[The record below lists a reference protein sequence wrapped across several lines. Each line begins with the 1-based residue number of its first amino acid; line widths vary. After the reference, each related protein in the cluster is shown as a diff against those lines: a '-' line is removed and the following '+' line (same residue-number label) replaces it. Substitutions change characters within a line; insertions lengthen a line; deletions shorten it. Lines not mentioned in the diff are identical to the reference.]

1 MSNEMPDFDELVGN
15 GDAAP
20 VEGDG
25 YLYVEE
31 IGAWIVKADKSVW
44 TEFEPMLHHV
54 NAATIEAA
62 LEEYMSHVEATA
74 RDELT
79 VPARAGGVITRGPL
93 KGKKRE
99 ARPEKVPT
107 DRAVK
112 QHVSKIRAAVE
123 DYLKWKVAQV
133 S

>member
-1 MSNEMPDFDELVGN
+1 MSNKMPDFDELSGN
-15 GDAAP
+15 ATA

-25 YLYVEE
+25 YIYVEE

-44 TEFEPMLHHV
+44 VDRDAMLQHL
-54 NAATIEAA
+54 NSAAINEALGA
-62 LEEYMSHVEATA
+62 YLAHVEANA
-74 RDELT
+74 VAELT
-79 VPARAGGVITRGPL
+79 VPAREGGIIQKGPL

-99 ARPEKVPT
+99 ARAEKRPT
-107 DRAVK
+107 ERAVK

>member
-1 MSNEMPDFDELVGN
+1 MSNEMPDFDDLVG
-15 GDAAP
+15 GATP
-20 VEGDG
+20 VNGDG
-25 YLYVEE
+25 YIYVEE

-44 TEFEPMLHHV
+44 TNRDEMLQHI
-54 NAATIEAA
+54 NSATISEALDA
-62 LEEYMSHVEATA
+62 YMVDVEANA
-74 RDELT
+74 VAELT
-79 VPARAGGVITRGPL
+79 VPAREAGIIQKGPL

-99 ARPEKVPT
+99 ARAEKRPT
-107 DRAVK
+107 ERAVK